1 MAFAVEGGGSGSGLV
16 HLPALL
22 RAAFGVST
30 SEARRAL
37 GQGAVRIDGEPVD
50 AGTLDVEPAGIDGRV
65 LQLGRRRF
73 ARVRLVG

>member
-1 MAFAVEGGGSGSGLV
+1 MV

-37 GQGAVRIDGEPVD
+37 AQGAVRIDGEPVQE
-50 AGTLDVEPAGIDGRV
+50 GTLDVEPEAVDGHV
-65 LQLGRRRF
+65 LQLGKRRF
-73 ARVRLVG
+73 ARIRLQR